1 MQYAGSLI
9 GRQFKTI
16 AQTNA
21 FHTHDICDPYIFYLW
36 RAVGELT
43 ALLWMPEIDN
53 LEQYLVRQ
61 PPCYFS
67 KLTVVSCL

>member
-1 MQYAGSLI
+1 MN
-9 GRQFKTI
+9 T
-16 AQTNA
+16 

-53 LEQYLVRQ
+53 LKQYLVRQ
-61 PPCYFS
+61 PPFYFS
-67 KLTVVSCL
+67 KLTVVSRL